1 MARPSSVLSATDAGL
16 RAWSANYRDLHI
28 DIGTGDGR
36 FPLHLARREPERGVI
51 GLDTCLDHLAVH
63 PRRTPENLRFICA
76 DERAIPPELDG
87 RATSLTINFPYSS
100 LLKGL
105 LTADD
110 ALLANLAA
118 TLAPGGDVAIRIN
131 ARALAETGMTL
142 DEAGRQVER
151 ACRVAGLGRIT
162 TTALE
167 GEALRRFPSTWAK
180 RIGFG
185 RQPRAVQISARS
197 SSSEAGVMARSLA
210 TALTATPA
218 IEPHRR

>member
-1 MARPSSVLSATDAGL
+1 MARPSFALPPAEAGFEEWCA
-16 RAWSANYRDLHI
+16 RHRTIHI
-28 DIGTGDGR
+28 DVGTGDGR
-36 FPLHLARREPERGVI
+36 FPLHLARREPEYGVI

-76 DERAIPPELDG
+76 DARAIPSELDG
-87 RATSLTINFPYSS
+87 RAASLTINFPYSS

-105 LTADD
+105 LAGDD
-110 ALLANLAA
+110 VLLANLAA
-118 TLAPGGDVAIRIN
+118 TLAPGGEVAIRIN

-162 TTALE
+162 TTVLK

-185 RQPRAVQISARS
+185 RHPRAVQISARS
-197 SSSEAGVMARSLA
+197 SSSEAGAMARSLA

-218 IEPHRR
+218 TEPHGR